1 MKNINEQVNRIKQ
14 LFTEERLHGNLVED
28 DNDKVLTEQ
37 EKQKKNI
44 IEVQKEQKGNQR
56 GN

>member
-44 IEVQKEQKGNQR
+44 IEV
-56 GN
+56 